1 MSWLVR
7 RILRNALSNL
17 FTPAN
22 MLALLSFVTV
32 QLGKLPLVGDQIK
45 NLLDGVDLTAVA
57 EKLSVEILDFLL
69 PLIPQTVGT
78 VPAVMSVAEG
88 EADAALA
95 GDMAAIAAGLAA
107 RK

>member
-17 FTPAN
+17 FAPAN
-22 MLALLSFVTV
+22 MLALLSFVTA

-45 NLLDGVDLTAVA
+45 QLLDGVDLTAVA

-69 PLIPQTVGT
+69 PLIPQTVGNT
-78 VPAVMSVAEG
+78 AALAASEQ
-88 EADAALA
+88 EADEALA
-95 GDMAAIAAGLAA
+95 GDMAAISAALAA